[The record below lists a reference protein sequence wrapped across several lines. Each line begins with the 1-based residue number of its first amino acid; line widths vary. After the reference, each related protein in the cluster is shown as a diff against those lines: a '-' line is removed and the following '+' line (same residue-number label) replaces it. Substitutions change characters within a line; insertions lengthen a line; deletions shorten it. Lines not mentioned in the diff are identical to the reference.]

1 MRLEDIILTV
11 VNLIILALLEI
22 FTLSVAW
29 FFEAVTGVG
38 VNYMTVGVVAFV
50 IWSLWATLVVL
61 TQIKTRRDDE

>member
-1 MRLEDIILTV
+1 MRLEDIILAV

-29 FFEAVTGVG
+29 FFEAVTGVD

-50 IWSLWATLVVL
+50 LWSLWAALVVL
-61 TQIKTRRDDE
+61 TQIKTRRDDD